1 MKIAK
6 LLVCL
11 GTVALAVATA
21 GPRYFVHLSQ
31 TVMVS
36 GTELQPGDYRMELTG
51 DKAMIKGG
59 KASVEA
65 PVKMEE
71 NGSKFSDTTVRYT
84 NADGK
89 YKLSEIRLGGTK
101 TKVVFDN

>member
-6 LLVCL
+6 LLLCL
-11 GTVALAVATA
+11 GTAALAVATA
-21 GPRYFVHLSQ
+21 GTRYFVHLSQ

-36 GTELQPGDYRMELTG
+36 GTELQPGDYRMELVG
-51 DKAMIKGG
+51 DKAMIKGA
-59 KASVEA
+59 KSAVEA

-71 NGSKFSDTTVRYT
+71 GDSKFPDTTVRYT
-84 NADGK
+84 TADGK

-101 TKVVFDN
+101 TKVVFN